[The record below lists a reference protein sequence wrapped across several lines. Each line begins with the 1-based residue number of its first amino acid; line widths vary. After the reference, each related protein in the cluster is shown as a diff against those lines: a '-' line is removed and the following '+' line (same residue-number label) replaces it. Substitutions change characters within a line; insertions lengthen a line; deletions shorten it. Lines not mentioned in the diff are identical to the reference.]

1 MRWSLC
7 LRLSWRQLCGQLT
20 AYAPEV
26 THQNGDGLRTNQSQW
41 QSPHHL
47 QQGGIRHRLGF
58 SWDFPEFYQGT
69 VVGIINRKPYAVYI
83 NAHSALRSSLIKMMW
98 CLRRVHGILTCSVL
112 STRRRSSV
120 TLPSGLRGILTCRV
134 LSTRR
139 RRAVRLPSG
148 LRVLFSQL
156 LFCLVHVTQSS
167 CPLKDAQAFQ
177 LVLRSS
183 M

>member
-1 MRWSLC
+1 MAPGNKLHDSSSQRRTRIITFNKELYVC
-7 LRLSWRQLCGQLT
+7 LRVFMGFPGILPRHSRWG
-20 AYAPEV
+20 
-26 THQNGDGLRTNQSQW
+26 HQS
-41 QSPHHL
+41 
-47 QQGGIRHRLGF
+47 
-58 SWDFPEFYQGT
+58 
-69 VVGIINRKPYAVYI
+69 KPYAVYI

-156 LFCLVHVTQSS
+156 LFCLVHVT
-167 CPLKDAQAFQ
+167 
-177 LVLRSS
+177 
-183 M
+183 